1 MKCAVCGKEFD
12 VLYQTLWRYKR
23 GAPEHV
29 VAWLCSWSCLRE
41 YDRRKE
47 AKGSMVI
54 LNEEQKKKAA
64 EMALQGGDVRGYLKG
79 LGCAN
84 PTTSW
89 QTVLRWAEKNLP
101 KGEAKKLPLKISAKP
116 AEKPKVILQYDES
129 IREEYRKEQEAMAA
143 AVEQPQPERE
153 WIPAA
158 EVYGEPEKP
167 AEEKWEVTAIR
178 SEEWGEFYFDEK
190 HRCIDWRHP
199 GGEEVSLPL
208 ADWVRLPEVIP
219 QILKMLGVG

>member
-1 MKCAVCGKEFD
+1 MKTCAICGKEID
-12 VLYQTLWRYKR
+12 ILYPDLWRYKR
-23 GAPEHV
+23 GDPVHV
-29 VAWLCSWSCLRE
+29 KAWLCSWKCLRI
-41 YDRRKE
+41 YDDPEKRKE
-47 AKGSMVI
+47 A
-54 LNEEQKKKAA
+54 E
-64 EMALQGGDVRGYLKG
+64 EMARM
-79 LGCAN
+79 
-84 PTTSW
+84 
-89 QTVLRWAEKNLP
+89 
-101 KGEAKKLPLKISAKP
+101 KKDGTPAAKP
-116 AEKPKVILQYDES
+116 GRKPKEEKPKVILQYDES
-129 IREEYRKEQEAMAA
+129 IAEEYRKEQEAMAA

-167 AEEKWEVTAIR
+167 AEEKWTVTAIR

-199 GGEEVSLPL
+199 GGEEISLPL

>member
-1 MKCAVCGKEFD
+1 MKCAVCGKEFY

-29 VAWLCSWSCLRE
+29 EAWLCSWSCLRE

-47 AKGSMVI
+47 A
-54 LNEEQKKKAA
+54 
-64 EMALQGGDVRGYLKG
+64 
-79 LGCAN
+79 
-84 PTTSW
+84 
-89 QTVLRWAEKNLP
+89 EKMGRP
-101 KGEAKKLPLKISAKP
+101 RKDGTPAAKP
-116 AEKPKVILQYDES
+116 GRKPKEEKPKVILQYDES

-158 EVYGEPEKP
+158 EVYGEQEKH
-167 AEEKWEVTAIR
+167 AEEKWTVTAIR

-219 QILKMLGVG
+219 QILKILGVG

>member
-1 MKCAVCGKEFD
+1 MKTCAICGKEID
-12 VLYQTLWRYKR
+12 ILYPEYWRFKR
-23 GAPEHV
+23 GGTPTNPK
-29 VAWLCSWSCLRE
+29 AWLCSWKCLRIW
-41 YDRRKE
+41 DDPKKRKE
-47 AKGSMVI
+47 A
-54 LNEEQKKKAA
+54 E
-64 EMALQGGDVRGYLKG
+64 EMARM
-79 LGCAN
+79 
-84 PTTSW
+84 
-89 QTVLRWAEKNLP
+89 
-101 KGEAKKLPLKISAKP
+101 KKDGTPAAKP
-116 AEKPKVILQYDES
+116 GRKPKEEKPKVILQYDES

-143 AVEQPQPERE
+143 AVEQPQPETE

-158 EVYGEPEKP
+158 EVYGEQEKP